1 MTFIVLSI
9 HLYSLNIYKQ
19 HFLKL
24 YSHCKGTPCPGKV
37 KLLKKK
43 LWQNSISELVILPLD
58 TVPTSLTRPVL
69 RPRVIHLDIAKE
81 KFIRTQTGDWF
92 LYLEGDM
99 KKDKIKF
106 DKIAMLDRLLF
117 VLNINC

>member
-1 MTFIVLSI
+1 MTFIVQSI

-24 YSHCKGTPCPGKV
+24 YSHYKGTPCPGKV

-58 TVPTSLTRPVL
+58 TAPTSLTRPVL
-69 RPRVIHLDIAKE
+69 RPRVIHLGIAKE
-81 KFIRTQTGDWF
+81 KFIRKQTGDWF
-92 LYLEGDM
+92 LYLET
-99 KKDKIKF
+99 
-106 DKIAMLDRLLF
+106 
-117 VLNINC
+117 